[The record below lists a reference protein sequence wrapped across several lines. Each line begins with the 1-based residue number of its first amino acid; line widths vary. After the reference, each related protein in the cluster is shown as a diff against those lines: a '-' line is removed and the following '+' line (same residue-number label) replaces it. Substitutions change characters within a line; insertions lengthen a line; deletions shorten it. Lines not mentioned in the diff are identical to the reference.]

1 MQVAMQSRV
10 LKLLAMVNVGVDD
23 ELALDF
29 YMAEAYGVG
38 A

>member
-1 MQVAMQSRV
+1 MQAAVERRV
-10 LKLLAMVNVGVDD
+10 LRLFVMNAVRVDD

-29 YMAEAYGVG
+29 YMAEFYGVG